1 MFGQSANQGV
11 DKDIEVLAQVVARLD
26 HEAAVAI
33 DEGAKVGGKDLVA
46 YEYVEPALDLIQ
58 GAFFEIAQ
66 PQIMGVI
73 SRPALSDLFLDDAQL

>member
-46 YEYVEPALDLIQ
+46 YEYV